1 MLPKVVRDKDFLPF
15 LYIMRAISFTTF
27 YALFFLYYC
36 IKKILTYVRDFLH
49 FKSKTLED

>member
-36 IKKILTYVRDFLH
+36 IKKDFNLCER
-49 FKSKTLED
+49 FSSF